1 MIIEDRGLLKKIV
14 EELKNQNL
22 KIVFTN
28 GCFDIVH
35 RGHVEYLNKAKKLGD
50 VLIVG
55 INSDKSIKKIKGD
68 KRPIIPLHSR
78 AYVLDNLKAVDFVV
92 PFDEETPIEL
102 IKIIK
107 PDVHVKGGDYK
118 EEDLPEAEV
127 VKSYGGKIE
136 IIPLIEGFSTTKIIT
151 GVLERYCEN
160 SKNG

>member
-1 MIIEDRGLLKKIV
+1 MIIEDRGLLEDIV
-14 EELKNQNL
+14 RELKSQNL

-28 GCFDIVH
+28 GCFDIIH

-50 VLIVG
+50 ILIVG

-68 KRPIIPLHSR
+68 KRPIIPLYSR

-107 PDVHVKGGDYK
+107 PDVHVKGGDYR
-118 EEDLPEAEV
+118 EEDLPEAEI
-127 VKSYGGKIE
+127 VKSYGGEIK
-136 IIPLIEGFSTTKIIT
+136 IIPLIEGFSTTKIIEW
-151 GVLERYCEN
+151 VLEKY
-160 SKNG
+160 K

>member
-1 MIIEDRGLLKKIV
+1 MIIEDRKLLKSIV
-14 EELKNQNL
+14 RELKSQNL

-28 GCFDIVH
+28 GCFDILH

-55 INSDKSIKKIKGD
+55 INSDESVKKIKGD
-68 KRPIIPLHSR
+68 KRPIIPLYSR

-118 EEDLPEAEV
+118 EEDLPEAEI
-127 VKSYGGKIE
+127 VKGYGGEIK
-136 IIPLIEGFSTTKIIT
+136 IIPLIEGYSTTKIINWI
-151 GVLERYCEN
+151 LNKY
-160 SKNG
+160 K

>member
-1 MIIEDRGLLKKIV
+1 MIIGDRKLLKSIV
-14 EELKNQNL
+14 RELKSQNL

-28 GCFDIVH
+28 GCFDILH

-55 INSDKSIKKIKGD
+55 INSDKSVKKIKGD
-68 KRPIIPLHSR
+68 KRPIIPLYSR
-78 AYVLDNLKAVDFVV
+78 AYVLDNLKVVDFVV

-118 EEDLPEAEV
+118 EEDLPEAEI
-127 VKSYGGKIE
+127 VKGYGGEIK
-136 IIPLIEGFSTTKIIT
+136 IIPLIEGYSTTKIINWI
-151 GVLERYCEN
+151 LNKY
-160 SKNG
+160 K

>member
-1 MIIEDRGLLKKIV
+1 MIIEDRELLKSIV
-14 EELKNQNL
+14 EELKRQNL

-28 GCFDIVH
+28 GCFDIIH

-55 INSDKSIKKIKGD
+55 INSDSSIKKIKGN
-68 KRPIIPLHSR
+68 KRPIVPLYSR

-107 PDVHVKGGDYK
+107 PDVHVKGGDYR
-118 EEDLPEAEV
+118 EEDLPEAEI
-127 VKSYGGKIE
+127 VKSYGGKIK
-136 IIPLIEGFSTTKIIT
+136 IIPLIEGFSTTKIIEW
-151 GVLERYCEN
+151 VLQKY
-160 SKNG
+160 G

>member
-1 MIIEDRGLLKKIV
+1 MIIEDRKLLKSIV
-14 EELKNQNL
+14 RELKSQNL

-28 GCFDIVH
+28 GCFDIIH

-55 INSDKSIKKIKGD
+55 INSDESVKKIKGD
-68 KRPIIPLHSR
+68 KRPIIPLYSR

-118 EEDLPEAEV
+118 EEDLPEAEI
-127 VKSYGGKIE
+127 VKDYGGEIK
-136 IIPLIEGFSTTKIIT
+136 IIPLIEGYSTTKIINWI
-151 GVLERYCEN
+151 LNKY
-160 SKNG
+160 K

>member
-1 MIIEDRGLLKKIV
+1 MIIEDRKLLKSIV
-14 EELKNQNL
+14 RELKNQNL

-28 GCFDIVH
+28 GCFDIIH

-55 INSDKSIKKIKGD
+55 INSDESVKKIKGD
-68 KRPIIPLHSR
+68 KRPIIPLYSR
-78 AYVLDNLKAVDFVV
+78 AYILDNLKAVDFVV

-118 EEDLPEAEV
+118 EEDLPEAEI
-127 VKSYGGKIE
+127 VKGYGGEIK
-136 IIPLIEGFSTTKIIT
+136 IIPLIEGYSTTKIINWI
-151 GVLERYCEN
+151 LNKY
-160 SKNG
+160 K

>member
-1 MIIEDRGLLKKIV
+1 MIIEDRKLLKSIV
-14 EELKNQNL
+14 KELKSQNL

-28 GCFDIVH
+28 GCFDIIH

-55 INSDKSIKKIKGD
+55 VNSDESIKKIKGD
-68 KRPIIPLHSR
+68 KRPIIPLYSR

-118 EEDLPEAEV
+118 EEDLPEAEI
-127 VKSYGGKIE
+127 VKSYGGEIK
-136 IIPLIEGFSTTKIIT
+136 IIPLIEGYSTTKIIEW
-151 GVLERYCEN
+151 VLNKY
-160 SKNG
+160 K

>member
-1 MIIEDRGLLKKIV
+1 MIIGDRKLLKSIV
-14 EELKNQNL
+14 RELKSQNL

-28 GCFDIVH
+28 GCFDILH
-35 RGHVEYLNKAKKLGD
+35 RGHIEYLNKAKKLGD

-55 INSDKSIKKIKGD
+55 INSDESVKKIKGD
-68 KRPIIPLHSR
+68 KRPIIPLYSR

-118 EEDLPEAEV
+118 EEDLPEAEI
-127 VKSYGGKIE
+127 VKGYGGEIK
-136 IIPLIEGFSTTKIIT
+136 IIPLIEGYSTTKIIKWI
-151 GVLERYCEN
+151 LNKY
-160 SKNG
+160 K

>member
-1 MIIEDRGLLKKIV
+1 MIIEDRRLLEDIV
-14 EELKNQNL
+14 RELKNQNL

-28 GCFDIVH
+28 GCFDIIH

-50 VLIVG
+50 ILIVG
-55 INSDKSIKKIKGD
+55 INSDKSIKKIKGN
-68 KRPIIPLHSR
+68 KRPIIPLYSR

-118 EEDLPEAEV
+118 EEDLPEAEI
-127 VKSYGGKIE
+127 VKSYGGEIK
-136 IIPLIEGFSTTKIIT
+136 IIPLVEGFSTTKIIEW
-151 GVLERYCEN
+151 VLNKY
-160 SKNG
+160 K